1 MNFLKEAKNAAEVMA
16 DKMLNR
22 KKDSEKE
29 QDLEEGTDEIM
40 RTPAND
46 NLGALEVDQEISVGG
61 KRRRRRSRK
70 SKKGGRKHKSKK
82 RRTNKRKSKRRKTNK
97 RKSKR
102 RKRRR

>member
-1 MNFLKEAKNAAEVMA
+1 MNFLQEAKNAAEDVA
-16 DKMLNR
+16 NKLLKRN
-22 KKDSEKE
+22 KNKE
-29 QDLEEGTDEIM
+29 ENDLEEGSDEIM

-46 NLGALEVDQEISVGG
+46 NLGGLEVDQEISVGG

-70 SKKGGRKHKSKK
+70 SKKGGRKRKSKK
-82 RRTNKRKSKRRKTNK
+82 RTNKRKSKRRKTNK